1 MVEHPLSLS
10 GMEKLL
16 KRSGASRVS
25 DKAKVAFREVL
36 EEIGEELG
44 KKAVKFSEHSKRKTI
59 KAEDIK
65 LAHKS

>member
-1 MVEHPLSLS
+1 MKHSLSLA

-16 KRSGASRVS
+16 RKAGALRVS
-25 DKAKVAFREVL
+25 DRAKETFREVL
-36 EEIGEELG
+36 EEIGEEIG
-44 KKAVKFSEHSKRKTI
+44 RKAIKFSEHSKRKTI